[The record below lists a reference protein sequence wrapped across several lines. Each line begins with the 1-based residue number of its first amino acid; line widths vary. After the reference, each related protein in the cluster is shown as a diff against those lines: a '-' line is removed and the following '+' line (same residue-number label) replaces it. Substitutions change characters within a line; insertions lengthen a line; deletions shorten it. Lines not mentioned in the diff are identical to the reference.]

1 MSSNNQVSISV
12 ETMQEIIEEL
22 KEISGLCST
31 PHVKTKVAKVQKVLS
46 SLLEARNKISP
57 QDLIY
62 EKMVEVKNLNPD
74 LHLKLYMLYRNLT
87 CSRISEVDAMASYE
101 SYLNMFPEDKMIY

>member
-12 ETMQEIIEEL
+12 ETIQEIIEEL
-22 KEISGLCST
+22 KEISSLCST
-31 PHVKTKVAKVQKVLS
+31 PHLKMKVVGIQKVIS
-46 SLLEARNKISP
+46 SFLEARSKISP

-62 EKMVEVKNLNPD
+62 EKMVEVKHLNPD

-87 CSRISEVDAMASYE
+87 CSRISEVDAMSYYE
-101 SYLNMFPEDKMIY
+101 SYLNMFPDDEMIY